1 LLVRR
6 KALDKEVAWHSFF
19 HWIHGYWTCSS
30 EYIIEERR
38 NNSSVYK
45 DFVQLHQLMCDYE
58 KDTNHLTD
66 SELIL
71 SPDEIR
77 EFLDDELKAATAYPG
92 A

>member
-1 LLVRR
+1 
-6 KALDKEVAWHSFF
+6 
-19 HWIHGYWTCSS
+19 
-30 EYIIEERR
+30 
-38 NNSSVYK
+38 
-45 DFVQLHQLMCDYE
+45 MCDYE